1 MAPSADRGQI
11 FTLSHFLATASGQW
25 WHCRGWWRL
34 VAGVPGVVS
43 LAGIPLLQPWPWF
56 HLAGSPRLLFIC
68 EA

>member
-11 FTLSHFLATASGQW
+11 LTLSHFLATASGQW

-34 VAGVPGVVS
+34 VAGVPEVVS
-43 LAGIPLLQPWPWF
+43 LAGIPVLQPWPWF
-56 HLAGSPRLLFIC
+56 HLAGSPRWLFIC